1 MGRRAVRHAV
11 GAAGLWLA
19 ALVMLG
25 CPSMTSSKAEAGEA
39 AVRRFFQ
46 ALPSGDCSV
55 LGPMLVTGQGVPSCE
70 ETVKDLREHGMGLV
84 DVLDAKVDGRD
95 PNAVVVRARVS
106 QGGTERAEPFLFRVE
121 RQGDGWRLR
130 L

>member
-1 MGRRAVRHAV
+1 MRRAVRHAV

-19 ALVMLG
+19 ALG
-25 CPSMTSSKAEAGEA
+25 CTSTTSSKAEAGEA
-39 AVRRFFQ
+39 VVRRFFQ
-46 ALPSGDCSV
+46 ALPSGDCAV
-55 LGPMLVTGQGVPSCE
+55 LGPLLVTGQGVPSCE

-84 DVLDAKVDGRD
+84 DVLEAKVDGRD
-95 PNAVVVRARVS
+95 PDAVLVRARVS
-106 QGGTERAEPFLFRVE
+106 QGGTERSEPFLFRVE